1 MTPDEQQTRTETGA
15 VPAGAPAVAAPGG
28 AEIGLSIPEDALILV
43 TTRNLVLFPGTV
55 LPMTLGRQRSV
66 LAAQTAV
73 RLSRPV
79 GLVLQREAELD
90 APMPADLHPVGTEAN
105 LLRYVTSPDGSHHVI
120 CQGERRFRITEFLDG
135 YPFFVARVIRVPES
149 EEQNTEIDARMLHLR
164 NQALEVL
171 QLLPQTPAE
180 LVNAVQGVVSAPA
193 LADLIAS
200 FMDITPAEKQEVL
213 EIFDI
218 QRRLERVSELL
229 SYRLEVLRLSRQIH
243 DRTKETMDERQR
255 EFLLREQLKTIQ
267 KELGEGEDAKAQ
279 EIAELRRKVDE
290 AGMPEEVEAHAKRE
304 LARLERMPEQAGEY
318 SMARTY
324 VEWLIELPWK
334 AEDEAPID
342 IAEARRVLDEDH
354 YGLQKIKRRIL
365 EFLAIHK
372 LNPNGRSPI
381 LCFVGPPGVGKTS
394 LGQSIAR
401 ATGTKIRPGQSRRH
415 A

>member
-15 VPAGAPAVAAPGG
+15 APPGAPAVVVPGS
-28 AEIGLSIPEDALILV
+28 AEIGLTIPEDALILV

-79 GLVLQREAELD
+79 GLVLQRDAEMD
-90 APMPADLHPVGTEAN
+90 APMPADLHTVGTEAN

-149 EEQNTEIDARMLHLR
+149 QEQNTEIDARMLHLR

-200 FMDITPAEKQEVL
+200 FMDIAPAGKAG
-213 EIFDI
+213 DP
-218 QRRLERVSELL
+218 RD
-229 SYRLEVLRLSRQIH
+229 LRH
-243 DRTKETMDERQR
+243 
-255 EFLLREQLKTIQ
+255 
-267 KELGEGEDAKAQ
+267 
-279 EIAELRRKVDE
+279 
-290 AGMPEEVEAHAKRE
+290 P
-304 LARLERMPEQAGEY
+304 
-318 SMARTY
+318 
-324 VEWLIELPWK
+324 
-334 AEDEAPID
+334 AP
-342 IAEARRVLDEDH
+342 A
-354 YGLQKIKRRIL
+354 
-365 EFLAIHK
+365 
-372 LNPNGRSPI
+372 
-381 LCFVGPPGVGKTS
+381 
-394 LGQSIAR
+394 
-401 ATGTKIRPGQSRRH
+401 
-415 A
+415 